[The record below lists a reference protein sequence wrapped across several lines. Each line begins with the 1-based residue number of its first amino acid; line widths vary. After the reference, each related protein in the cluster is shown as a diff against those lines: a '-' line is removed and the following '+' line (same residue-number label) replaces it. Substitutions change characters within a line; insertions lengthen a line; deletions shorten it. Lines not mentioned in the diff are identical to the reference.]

1 MPLKALV
8 LGDDGKAG
16 LARLQDAGRSQAQSP
31 GMASETSLRRPFPK
45 DSYYHTLRHPHPAR
59 GTQPWSISVFSF
71 PSPPTPHSF
80 QDRGF
85 SLQPPSGRGSQ
96 DGSERVAG
104 LLRHPKLLLV
114 LITLT
119 SWN

>member
-45 DSYYHTLRHPHPAR
+45 DSYYHTLRHPHLAR
-59 GTQPWSISVFSF
+59 GTQPRSISVFSF
-71 PSPPTPHSF
+71 PAPP
-80 QDRGF
+80 
-85 SLQPPSGRGSQ
+85 PPELKASR
-96 DGSERVAG
+96 
-104 LLRHPKLLLV
+104 
-114 LITLT
+114 
-119 SWN
+119 